1 MENDKAGAT
10 FKSENPNAKVD
21 EMLATHKKM
30 NYQIIKDKQWTKS
43 SYNSSLE
50 VHIQL
55 IIFAFETKNKEAFE
69 SLLMSALI
77 NIKFRRYEVSYVSTI
92 DILMST
98 SKDVNIS
105 NSFQKLPKDLNA
117 ANLRIE
123 LSKLKQGHK
132 PKVEE
137 KKEPVNIKDPKAK
150 DSKAKDPKAKNPND
164 KVIRKLSQNLKMK
177 MN

>member
-1 MENDKAGAT
+1 MPSF
-10 FKSENPNAKVD
+10 FKFYGSQRFNEIV
-21 EMLATHKKM
+21 
-30 NYQIIKDKQWTKS
+30 
-43 SYNSSLE
+43 NSQY
-50 VHIQL
+50 I
-55 IIFAFETKNKEAFE
+55 
-69 SLLMSALI
+69 
-77 NIKFRRYEVSYVSTI
+77 STI